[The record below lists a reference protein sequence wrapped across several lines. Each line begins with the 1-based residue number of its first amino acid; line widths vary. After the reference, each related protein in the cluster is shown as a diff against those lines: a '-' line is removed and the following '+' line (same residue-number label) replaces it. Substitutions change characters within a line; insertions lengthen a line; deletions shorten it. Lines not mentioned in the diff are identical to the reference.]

1 MKILMLTPYL
11 PYPLVSG
18 GQIRTY
24 NLLKN
29 LSKNHEITLFA
40 LIKDESERAHL
51 SELKKYCSK
60 IRLFKRTKNP
70 FVLRNILLAGFSPYP
85 FVVTRNLPIGMRN
98 VVRAELG
105 KKKYDLIHA
114 ETFYMMP
121 NIPPTKTPTILAEQT
136 IEYLGYQDYM
146 KKAHPLIRPLLAIDI
161 AKIKYWERYFWRKAD
176 KLITM
181 SEEDKDFIE
190 HELSAKQN
198 ISVVA
203 NGVDLDFFSKVKKK
217 LPSHP
222 TVLFVGTFKWLPNI
236 EAVDEIV
243 TKIWPL
249 VLAKLPDARL
259 KIVGFSPTKKIM
271 SYAANHTIE
280 VLGGI
285 DDIRD
290 AFATAHVLLAPIR
303 SGKGTRYKVLEAMI
317 TGTPV
322 VATNLAVEGINL
334 TANSQV
340 LTADTPQELAQLTV
354 KLLKNTRLQQTLAEA
369 GKSLVRT
376 NYSWNIIAK
385 HLDDVYK
392 EFNKGRYDGPKKA

>member
-1 MKILMLTPYL
+1 MKVLMLTPYL

-24 NLLKN
+24 NLLKH
-29 LSKNHEITLFA
+29 LSKQHDITLFA
-40 LIKDESERAHL
+40 LIKDEGERKHL
-51 SELKKYCSK
+51 SELQKYCKK
-60 IRLFKRTKNP
+60 IILFKRTKNP
-70 FVLRNILLAGFSPYP
+70 FVLRNILLAGFSSYP
-85 FVVTRNLPIGMRN
+85 FVVTRNLPLNMKN
-98 VVRAELG
+98 AVQAELHTG
-105 KKKYDLIHA
+105 KYDLIHA

-121 NIPPTKTPTILAEQT
+121 NIPSTKVPIILAEQT

-146 KKAHPLIRPLLAIDI
+146 KKANPILRPLLAIDV
-161 AKIKYWERYFWRKAD
+161 AKIKYWERTFWKKAD

-181 SEEDKDFIE
+181 SQEDKNFIE
-190 HELSAKQN
+190 KEVGKNLN

-203 NGVDLDFFSKVKKK
+203 NGVDLDFFAQVKKN
-217 LPSHP
+217 LPKDP

-243 TKIWPL
+243 KKIWP
-249 VLAKLPDARL
+249 KIRTQMPSARL
-259 KIVGFSPTKKIM
+259 KIVGFSPTQKIK
-271 SYAANHTIE
+271 SYTADPSIE

-322 VATNLAVEGINL
+322 VATTLAAEGLDLVNG
-334 TANSQV
+334 QDV
-340 LTADTPQELAQLTV
+340 LIADTSTLLAQATV
-354 KLLKNTRLQQTLAEA
+354 RLLRDKVLQQKLGQA
-369 GKSLVRT
+369 GQKIVRQG
-376 NYSWNIIAK
+376 YSWDTIAK
-385 HLDDVYK
+385 ELDSVYK
-392 EFNKGRYDGPKKA
+392 EFKS

>member
-1 MKILMLTPYL
+1 MLTPYL

-29 LSKNHEITLFA
+29 LSKNHDITLFA
-40 LIKDESERAHL
+40 LIKDESEREHL
-51 SELKKYCSK
+51 TELKKYCTK

-85 FVVTRNLPIGMRN
+85 FVVTRNLPIGMRAA
-98 VVRAELG
+98 VKAELSN
-105 KKKYDLIHA
+105 KKYDLIHA

-121 NIPPTKTPTILAEQT
+121 NIPPTRIPTILAEQT
-136 IEYLGYQDYM
+136 IEYLGYQDYTN
-146 KKAHPLIRPLLAIDI
+146 KANPLLRPLLAIDV

-181 SEEDKDFIE
+181 SDDDKAFIE
-190 HELSAKQN
+190 KELKKSMN
-198 ISVVA
+198 IAVVA
-203 NGVDLDFFSKVKKK
+203 NGVDLSFFSKIKKS

-236 EAVDEIV
+236 EAVDELV

-249 VLAKLPDARL
+249 IIAKLPDARL
-259 KIVGFSPTKKIM
+259 KIVGFSPTKKIR

-280 VLGGI
+280 VLGAV
-285 DDIRD
+285 DDIRT
-290 AFATAHVLLAPIR
+290 AFAGAHVLLAPIR

-322 VATNLAVEGINL
+322 VATNLAVEGL
-334 TANSQV
+334 DMQSGAEV
-340 LTADTPQELAQLTV
+340 LTADKPADLAALTV
-354 KLLKNTRLQQTLAEA
+354 KVLNNPKLQKSMADA
-369 GKSLVRT
+369 GIALVRDK
-376 NYSWNIIAK
+376 YSWNIIAK
-385 HLDDVYK
+385 HLDNVYK
-392 EFNKGRYDGPKKA
+392 EFSAK

>member
-1 MKILMLTPYL
+1 MLTPYL

-29 LSKNHEITLFA
+29 LSQSHDITLFA
-40 LIKDESERAHL
+40 LIKDKAERVHL
-51 SELKKYCSK
+51 KELKKYCNK
-60 IRLFKRTKNP
+60 IKLFKRTKNP

-85 FVVTRNLPIGMRN
+85 FVVTRNLPLGMKAA
-98 VVRAELG
+98 VKEELERE
-105 KKKYDLIHA
+105 KYDLIHA

-121 NIPPTKTPTILAEQT
+121 NIPPTNIPTILAEQT
-136 IEYLGYQDYM
+136 IEYLGYQDYTN
-146 KKAHPLIRPLLAIDI
+146 KANPFLKPLLKIDVN
-161 AKIKYWERYFWRKAD
+161 KIKYWERYFWKKAD

-181 SEEDKDFIE
+181 SDEDKVFIE
-190 HELSAKQN
+190 KELNRKLN

-203 NGVDLDFFSKVKKK
+203 NGVDLDFFSKVKKN
-217 LPSHP
+217 LPPEP

-243 TKIWPL
+243 NKIWPQII
-249 VLAKLPDARL
+249 AKLPNAKL

-280 VLGGI
+280 VLGAI
-285 DDIRD
+285 DDIRN
-290 AFATAHVLLAPIR
+290 AFATVHVLLAPIR

-334 TANSQV
+334 DSDKQV
-340 LTADTPQELAQLTV
+340 LTADSPEDLAKLTIN
-354 KLLKNTRLQQTLAEA
+354 LLKNPSLQESLATA
-369 GKSLVRT
+369 GKLLVRN
-376 NYSWNIIAK
+376 NYSWDTIAK
-385 HLDDVYK
+385 HLDKVYK
-392 EFNKGRYDGPKKA
+392 EFKHEK

>member
-1 MKILMLTPYL
+1 MLTPYL

-24 NLLKN
+24 NLLKH
-29 LSKNHEITLFA
+29 LSKNHEITLFS
-40 LIKDESERAHL
+40 LIKDDKERQYL
-51 SELKKYCSK
+51 VELKKYCRK
-60 IRLFKRTKNP
+60 IELFKRTKNP

-85 FVVTRNLPIGMRN
+85 FVVTRNLPLGMRKA
-98 VVRAELG
+98 VQTELAREH
-105 KKKYDLIHA
+105 YDLIHA

-121 NIPPTKTPTILAEQT
+121 NIPETQTPIILAEQT

-146 KKAHPLIRPLLAIDI
+146 KKANPLLRPILALDVM
-161 AKIKYWERYFWRKAD
+161 KIKYWERYFWNKAD

-181 SEEDKDFIE
+181 SEEDKRFIE
-190 HELSAKQN
+190 QELGIKKN

-203 NGVDLDFFSKVKKK
+203 NGVDLEFFSKVKKS
-217 LPSHP
+217 LPKDP

-243 TKIWPL
+243 RKIWPG
-249 VLAKLPDARL
+249 VSRSIPQAKL
-259 KIVGFSPTKKIM
+259 KIVGFSPTDKIK
-271 SYAANHTIE
+271 SYGENPSIE

-322 VATNLAVEGINL
+322 VATTLAAEGL
-334 TANSQV
+334 DLQHGQEV
-340 LTADTPQELAQLTV
+340 LIADTSEGLISETV
-354 KLLKNTRLQQTLAEA
+354 KLLKDPALQKKLGEA
-369 GKSLVRT
+369 GEKIVRRD
-376 NYSWNIIAK
+376 YRWDIIAK
-385 HLDDVYK
+385 ELDSVYK
-392 EFNKGRYDGPKKA
+392 EFKL